1 MLAALLTTILF
12 SISAVTATRTARM
25 MGGTEANFW
34 RLCIATAFLAIYAH
48 GFGAGLSGDAFYLF
62 ILSGCVGFGLGDV
75 TLFQALPRLGSR
87 LTIMLVHCL
96 AAPFA
101 AVTEWLWM
109 GTQLSTAEILC
120 GAVILGGVAMALAPG
135 GNPHIEPRKFSTGI
149 FFGVL
154 AAIGQGGGVVLSRK
168 AYAVAAAAGQD
179 IDGISAAYQRI
190 LGGVAI
196 AGLCLLFVKRDFL
209 LGTGSD
215 GGGAATFTR
224 NKWRD
229 AGPWLTLNALA
240 GPTLGVSCYQWA
252 LKVAP
257 AGVVLPIVALAPL
270 VVLPFA
276 RFLEREKLSA
286 RSILGGVVAVLGT
299 IALMLA
305 AGRGR

>member
-1 MLAALLTTILF
+1 MFAALLTTILF
-12 SISAVTATRTARM
+12 SLSAVTATRTARM

-34 RLCIATAFLAIYAH
+34 RLCIATVFLAIYAH

-62 ILSGCVGFGLGDV
+62 ILSGCIGFGLGDV

-101 AVTEWLWM
+101 AVVEWLWL
-109 GTQLSTAEILC
+109 GTQLSLAEILC
-120 GAVILGGVAMALAPG
+120 GAVILGGVALALAPG
-135 GNPHIEPRKFSTGI
+135 ENPHIEPRKFSTGI

-196 AGLCLLFVKRDFL
+196 AGLCLLFVKKDFL
-209 LGTGSD
+209 LGNGSD
-215 GGGAATFTR
+215 GGADISTK

-229 AGPWLTLNALA
+229 AGPWLVINALA

-270 VVLPFA
+270 VVMPFA
-276 RFLEREKLSA
+276 RFMEREKPSA
-286 RSILGGVVAVLGT
+286 RSLLGGAVAVLGA
-299 IALMLA
+299 IALALA